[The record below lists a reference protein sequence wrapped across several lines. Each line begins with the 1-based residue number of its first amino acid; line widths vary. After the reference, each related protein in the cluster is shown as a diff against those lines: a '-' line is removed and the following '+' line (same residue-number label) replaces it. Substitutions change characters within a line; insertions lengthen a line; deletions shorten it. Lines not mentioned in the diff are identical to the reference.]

1 MGMLELGTPPEIER
15 IKPLPNRLVIFK
27 SNTPHRVTPGTQSSP
42 RRSIISNLW
51 DYDLTMGEE
60 V

>member
-27 SNTPHRVTPGTQSSP
+27 SNTPHRVTKGTESSP

-51 DYDLTMGEE
+51 NYNIAETS
-60 V
+60 